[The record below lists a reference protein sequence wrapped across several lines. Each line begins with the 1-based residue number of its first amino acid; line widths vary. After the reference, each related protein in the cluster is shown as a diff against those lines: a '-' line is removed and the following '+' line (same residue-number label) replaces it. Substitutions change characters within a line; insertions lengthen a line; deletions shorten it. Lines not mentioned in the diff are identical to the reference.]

1 MATTTTHPMTVEEFR
16 RLPETGPFYCEL
28 RHGEAVRV
36 FTFRPLPEH
45 EVRVAGIA
53 YVSRERWEQT
63 DPEDNLRG
71 APDLV
76 LEVLSRSNTAAEV
89 FDKEKLCLENGC
101 REFWVVDSDR
111 RQVKLSTPDGITTTY
126 RAGQEIPLR
135 LFGGGALQVEAIFA

>member
-1 MATTTTHPMTVEEFR
+1 MTVEEFHF
-16 RLPETGPFYCEL
+16 LEGAAGDLGVVAME
-28 RHGEAVRV
+28 

-45 EVRVAGIA
+45 EVRVADIA

-101 REFWVVDSDR
+101 REFWVVDSDH
-111 RQVKLSTPDGITTTY
+111 RQVEVSTPDGITTTY
-126 RAGQEIPLR
+126 RAGQEIPSR
-135 LFGGGALQVEAIFA
+135 LFGGGALKVEAIFA